1 MSISTAA
8 LMRPESMLR
17 HWKYG
22 STTPMAHREELDD
35 YLRATLE
42 PEDVYPMDYWKANKS
57 KYPILA
63 SMAWDILS
71 IPAMSSEV
79 ERVFSV

>member
-1 MSISTAA
+1 
-8 LMRPESMLR
+8 
-17 HWKYG
+17 
-22 STTPMAHREELDD
+22 MAHREELDD

-79 ERVFSV
+79 ERVFSGAKLMIMDTRNRLNPDIVEAYECYNA

>member
-63 SMAWDILS
+63 SIAWNILS